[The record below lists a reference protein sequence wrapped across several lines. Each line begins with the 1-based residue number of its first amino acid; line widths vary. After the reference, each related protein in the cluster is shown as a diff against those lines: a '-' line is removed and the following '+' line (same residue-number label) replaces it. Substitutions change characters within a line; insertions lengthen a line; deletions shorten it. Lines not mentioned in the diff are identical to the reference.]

1 MVSDENLFA
10 MHLLNISEMYSLQS
24 FIYISYNKIT
34 FIISRSN
41 EVMSE
46 ILARENFVYRDQT
59 KPKHVTDI
67 SNYYYGRLED
77 L

>member
-1 MVSDENLFA
+1 
-10 MHLLNISEMYSLQS
+10 
-24 FIYISYNKIT
+24 
-34 FIISRSN
+34 
-41 EVMSE
+41 MSE
-46 ILARENFVYRDQT
+46 ILARENFIYRDQT

>member
-1 MVSDENLFA
+1 MVSDENQFA
-10 MHLLNISEMYSLQS
+10 MHLLNISEIYSLQS
-24 FIYISYNKIT
+24 FISYNKIT

-46 ILARENFVYRDQT
+46 ILARENFIYRDQT